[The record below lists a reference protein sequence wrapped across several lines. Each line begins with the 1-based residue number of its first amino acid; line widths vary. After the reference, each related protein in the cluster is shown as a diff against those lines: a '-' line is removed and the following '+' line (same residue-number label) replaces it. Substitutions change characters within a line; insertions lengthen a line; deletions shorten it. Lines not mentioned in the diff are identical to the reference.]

1 MVSVGSPWMWVAFFA
16 LITLMVWADLF
27 LLGRGKA
34 HRVSTKEAARW
45 CVLWVTLALS
55 FNVLLWFTLIFTQ
68 GFAIATTRAIEF
80 FTGYLIEFSL
90 SVDNLF
96 VFLMIFNTFGVPFEL
111 QRRTLIFGILG
122 AIFLRI
128 LFILIG
134 VWLVVKFHWILYLFG
149 IFLIYTGAKILFFKD
164 EEPDLAKNPLL
175 IWMGKHLR
183 ITEYFEGEK
192 FFVMRNHLLYVT
204 PLFVILIL
212 IACCDVM
219 FAVDSIPAI
228 FAITQDPFIILTS
241 NIFAVLGLRAM
252 YFLLASMAE
261 KFHLLKHGVGIILV
275 FVGVKM
281 LIGDWVKIP
290 IALTLG
296 FIVLTLWVCI
306 KLSLRKKK

>member
-1 MVSVGSPWMWVAFFA
+1 MVSVGSPWMWVVFFA
-16 LITLMVWADLF
+16 FITLMVLADLF
-27 LLGRGKA
+27 LLGKGKP
-34 HRVSTKEAARW
+34 HRVSTKEAAHW
-45 CVLWVTLALS
+45 CVLWITVALT
-55 FNVLLWFTLIFTQ
+55 FNILLWLTLISTH
-68 GFAIATTRAIEF
+68 GPTIATTRATEF

-149 IFLIYTGAKILFFKD
+149 FFLIYTGIKILFFND
-164 EEPDLAKNPLL
+164 EAPDLAKNPLL

-183 ITEYFEGEK
+183 ITQYFESEN
-192 FFVMRNHLLYVT
+192 FFVKKDHLLYVT
-204 PLFVILIL
+204 PLFVILVL

-241 NIFAVLGLRAM
+241 NVFAVLGLRAM

-261 KFHLLKHGVGIILV
+261 KFYLLKHGVGIILV

-296 FIVLTLWVCI
+296 FIVLTLGICI
-306 KLSLRKKK
+306 KLSLRKKE